1 MYHNPIIGPHVKP
14 GAILWI
20 NCQVVP
26 MDLCLMMMING
37 IMTPMTMVMM
47 ILMMTPMMIMITVTS
62 FPGVLG
68 SLLTKEARLITED
81 GTIRT

>member
-14 GAILWI
+14 GTILWI

-26 MDLCLMMMING
+26 MDLCMMMMKNG
-37 IMTPMTMVMM
+37 IMTPMT
-47 ILMMTPMMIMITVTS
+47 IMITVTS